1 MSRFTLLLLVAVLMS
16 ALYLVR
22 VQYES
27 RRVFVE
33 LEKATA
39 HARKI
44 EVEGEA
50 LQAEKRAQA
59 TPLRLERLAKDRLQ
73 MRMATP
79 GITHYV
85 TYKDQPQETSKP

>member
-1 MSRFTLLLLVAVLMS
+1 MSRFNLLLLVAVLMS
-16 ALYLVR
+16 GLYLVR
-22 VQYES
+22 VKYES

-44 EVEGEA
+44 EVDGEA

-59 TPLRLERLAKDRLQ
+59 TPLRLERLAKERLQ
-73 MRMATP
+73 MRMPTP
-79 GITHYV
+79 AITHYV
-85 TYKDQPQETSKP
+85 SLRRDPHEAPKP